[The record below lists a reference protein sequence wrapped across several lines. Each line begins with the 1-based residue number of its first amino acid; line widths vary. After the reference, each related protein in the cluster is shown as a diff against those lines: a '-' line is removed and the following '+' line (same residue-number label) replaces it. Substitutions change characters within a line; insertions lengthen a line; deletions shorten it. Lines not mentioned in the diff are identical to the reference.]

1 MSAPSPLV
9 FRSACAAGFLATA
22 LAGWHLAAPETRASS
37 AKVVEAGTAVD
48 SKHRERRL
56 RDGGMPEQ
64 VRETMAA
71 IRAAATPEQRMR
83 ATIDL
88 VQSMPLSDLEQW
100 LENRWFDSGNSY
112 DFTLFNKIAYQRWEA
127 EDPEGL
133 IAYHLKSNSYRA
145 QEMLAKLAKDDPA
158 KALAF
163 CAGRPNPS
171 IELEVLSSVLKADPK
186 LALQHV
192 RAMLERGAFNDSNYY
207 QGDQFFQELVKKD
220 PAALE
225 SLLAAMPARLRQR
238 AEGALTGQKLKAD
251 FAGTLKELM
260 ERSDGYK
267 AFRNAY
273 AENDNI
279 KAGILDHLAGLPDSW
294 KKQIGNEP
302 YNLINPDDASKW
314 LEADLEGMGF
324 SGTDAKNV
332 WNFAIQYYANKN
344 PAEALKMLGSMDLE
358 KHNRENVI
366 ENIFRNAQRDPKKME
381 ALMAS
386 LETDE
391 DRAIAQKFVTVTEEG
406 GEVVARK
413 EPHLIKEPKEWL
425 EVVMSRDMANSAG
438 NYVYYIQQWPKEK
451 IEELATEFRGMSAA
465 DKSSLAMLLANPSY
479 GGDGGGAAQ
488 GLQGEAILYLVKNP
502 PPKEEGKEGGSPSPF
517 GSSRGFDANGAA
529 SRHAVFLAQKD
540 PDAASQWVQSLPA
553 GETRQW
559 AQKNLAKNWAMYDPE
574 AMQQWVNTL
583 SSTERKGVE
592 EFLEKKER

>member
-22 LAGWHLAAPETRASS
+22 LAGWHLAAPETRAS
-37 AKVVEAGTAVD
+37 AGKVVEAGSAVD
-48 SKHRERRL
+48 SKHRERKL
-56 RDGGMPEQ
+56 RDGGIPAQ

-71 IRAAATPEQRMR
+71 IRGAATPEQRMR

-100 LENRWFDSGNSY
+100 LENRWFDSGDSY

-171 IELEVLSSVLKADPK
+171 IELDVLSSVLKVDAK
-186 LALQHV
+186 LALQHA

-225 SLLAAMPARLRQR
+225 SLFADMPARLRQR

-260 ERSDGYK
+260 ERQDGYK
-267 AFRNAY
+267 TFRNAY
-273 AENDNI
+273 SDNDNI

-294 KKQIGNEP
+294 KKQIANEP
-302 YNLINPDDASKW
+302 YNLINPDNAGKW

-344 PAEALKMLGSMDLE
+344 PTEALAMLGNMDLE
-358 KHNRENVI
+358 KGNRDNVI
-366 ENIFRNAQRDPKKME
+366 ENIFRNAQNDPKKME
-381 ALMAS
+381 ALMAA
-386 LETDE
+386 LQTDE
-391 DRAIAQKFVTVTEEG
+391 DRAIAQKFVKVTDEN
-406 GEVVARK
+406 GETVARK

-425 EVVMSRDMANSAG
+425 EAVMSGDRANA
-438 NYVYYIQQWPKEK
+438 NTYTYYIQQWPKEK
-451 IEELATEFRGMSAA
+451 IEELTTEFRGMAAA
-465 DKSSLAMLLANPSY
+465 DKSSLAMLLANSSHGDS
-479 GGDGGGAAQ
+479 GGSAQ
-488 GLQGEAILYLVKNP
+488 GLQGEAILYLVNNP
-502 PPKEEGKEGGSPSPF
+502 PPKEEPKQPENPSPF
-517 GSSRGFDANGAA
+517 GPSRSFDANNAA